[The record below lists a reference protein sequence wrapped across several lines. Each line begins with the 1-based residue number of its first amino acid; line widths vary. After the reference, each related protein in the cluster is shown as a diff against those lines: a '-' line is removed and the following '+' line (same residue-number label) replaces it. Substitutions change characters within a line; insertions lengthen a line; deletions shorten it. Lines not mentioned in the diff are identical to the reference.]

1 MRISLNV
8 VDGCLEERDRDQC
21 LSLFYPNEKYE
32 SVFSITS
39 GILLVKTVK
48 FNIFII
54 KIA

>member
-8 VDGCLEERDRDQC
+8 LDGCLEERDIDQC
-21 LSLFYPNEKYE
+21 LSLFYPKEKYE
-32 SVFSITS
+32 RAFSITS

-54 KIA
+54 TIA